1 GDDLG
6 AEEAGGA
13 GGNSELVAPVVAPD
27 RLLGQYAIG
36 VDPGQVIAGGAT
48 DMSCSPARAGN
59 GAAHRMIVDTDR
71 QVRPGGGLGDVAA
84 AGAHGAEDGRLREF
98 LEPQNGGRAGE
109 DEGTFR
115 LQRSGLVIVA
125 AADGGKA
132 QAGGEAGLP
141 ALQRDPVP
149 GQPGLLPDL
158 HAVDRRQL
166 VVPGDVGLVVVDRE
180 QTAPFVHQPG
190 QRVGV
195 GGAGHAEVD
204 PVVDAEDV

>member
-1 GDDLG
+1 
-6 AEEAGGA
+6 
-13 GGNSELVAPVVAPD
+13 
-27 RLLGQYAIG
+27 
-36 VDPGQVIAGGAT
+36 
-48 DMSCSPARAGN
+48 
-59 GAAHRMIVDTDR
+59 
-71 QVRPGGGLGDVAA
+71 
-84 AGAHGAEDGRLREF
+84 
-98 LEPQNGGRAGE
+98 
-109 DEGTFR
+109 
-115 LQRSGLVIVA
+115 
-125 AADGGKA
+125 
-132 QAGGEAGLP
+132 GLP

-204 PVVDAEDV
+204 PVVDAEDVGVAGGGGDLHGAHEHQVRRGGGVEVAALGRGVVVGDGKEIEAGLAGRSVE